1 MILMAVAMFLP
12 QLQAVPAEGNPV
24 KVKQPDGTYLTIRLV
39 GDEFMSFNV
48 TEDGF
53 TVVKNEEGYYV
64 YAQQAADGELVP
76 TTQIAHDEAQRQGEE
91 QSFLRRTKKFLQPKM
106 TPAMA
111 AKKQREYGLRRQASE
126 VHRAPKYDYTKF
138 RGLVVL
144 VEYND
149 RTFGDERYKDII
161 TDMISKENYTGYVN
175 YNNARVNCTGSVV
188 DYFRDNSMGAFV
200 PQFDVIGPVTVDRS
214 QYYANKTA
222 NTTQLTY
229 DVINL
234 IDKDVNFA
242 NYDGDNDGVVD
253 MIYFVFAGHPSSYT
267 GNDQRLIWPHA
278 YYIYQPMNGY
288 IYNVNKDGKRL
299 GRYACST
306 ELQGPQTGNTIS
318 GIGTICHEFSH
329 VLGLPDFYDTDYAEG
344 GGQSNDPSSW
354 TLMSQGCYLNNSRT
368 PCGYSLFERYMAGF
382 ATPQVIEE
390 GGSYTLEKINT
401 SNAGFRINT
410 PVKKEYFILE
420 NRQKERWD
428 AYLPGHGLLV
438 FRVDSTNT
446 TVWSNN
452 QLNTNPKHNY
462 YELVRARGTG
472 VSAAADPFPGTGRVT
487 TLNNVTTP
495 ANLKT
500 WAGKETKFGLLNI
513 KETNGV
519 ITFDIEDTYVLRE
532 LLVDENL
539 QLGVGVKGQVTVTP
553 VPEYASYT
561 LTWSSADE
569 NIAKVDQEGVVE
581 AISTGETDI
590 TVSSNTGLSA
600 TCHVKVV
607 KLPETDEIAEFKTFD
622 ENEESILN
630 LSEAQVLYVHNNNV
644 YLRDNTGAIILEKTK
659 DISMKQNDIISGKLV
674 GKLTHVNDMPHLVLT
689 STNLALTITDGAQ
702 VEPRQLSATELSEA
716 YYADLVKVKTV
727 ELVRASNVFIVDN
740 DGNQR
745 ARLYNVFGVKGLSL
759 PSNINDKRYDI
770 VGIYGTHP
778 SGSTIIEEIY
788 LLQSPIE
795 DTSWVPTGIN
805 EVEANGLE
813 SGVIYN
819 LQGQKLTSLKKGIN
833 IVGGKKIVVP

>member
-1 MILMAVAMFLP
+1 M
-12 QLQAVPAEGNPV
+12 
-24 KVKQPDGTYLTIRLV
+24 
-39 GDEFMSFNV
+39 
-48 TEDGF
+48 
-53 TVVKNEEGYYV
+53 
-64 YAQQAADGELVP
+64 
-76 TTQIAHDEAQRQGEE
+76 
-91 QSFLRRTKKFLQPKM
+91 
-106 TPAMA
+106 
-111 AKKQREYGLRRQASE
+111 
-126 VHRAPKYDYTKF
+126 
-138 RGLVVL
+138 
-144 VEYND
+144 
-149 RTFGDERYKDII
+149 
-161 TDMISKENYTGYVN
+161 
-175 YNNARVNCTGSVV
+175 
-188 DYFRDNSMGAFV
+188 
-200 PQFDVIGPVTVDRS
+200 
-214 QYYANKTA
+214 
-222 NTTQLTY
+222 
-229 DVINL
+229 
-234 IDKDVNFA
+234 
-242 NYDGDNDGVVD
+242 
-253 MIYFVFAGHPSSYT
+253 
-267 GNDQRLIWPHA
+267 
-278 YYIYQPMNGY
+278 
-288 IYNVNKDGKRL
+288 
-299 GRYACST
+299 
-306 ELQGPQTGNTIS
+306 
-318 GIGTICHEFSH
+318 
-329 VLGLPDFYDTDYAEG
+329 LGLPDFYDTDYAEG
-344 GGQSNDPSSW
+344 GGQSNDPGYW
-354 TLMSQGCYLNNSRT
+354 TLMAQGCYLNDSHT

-390 GGSYTLEKINT
+390 GGSYTLEKVNT

-462 YELVRARGTG
+462 YELVRARGAG
-472 VSAAADPFPGTGRVT
+472 ASAAADPFPGTGKVT

-532 LLVDENL
+532 LLVDESL

-561 LTWSSADE
+561 LTWSSADD

-644 YLRDNTGAIILEKTK
+644 YLRDNTGAIIFEKPK
-659 DISMKQNDIISGKLV
+659 NFSVKRNDLISGKLV
-674 GKLTHVNDMPHLVLT
+674 GKLTHVNDMPHLVSMQTELDVT
-689 STNLALTITDGAQ
+689 VSDGNA
-702 VEPRQLSATELSEA
+702 VEPRQVNISDLTEA
-716 YYADLVKVKTV
+716 DYADLVMVKTV

>member
-1 MILMAVAMFLP
+1 MILMAVATFLP

-53 TVVKNEEGYYV
+53 TIVQNEEGYYV
-64 YAQQAADGELVP
+64 YAQQTADGELVP
-76 TTQIAHDEAQRQGEE
+76 TTQIAHDEAQRQSTE
-91 QSFLRRTKKFLQPKM
+91 QTFLRCTQKYLQPKM
-106 TPAMA
+106 TPAMT

-126 VHRAPKYDYTKF
+126 VHQAPNYDYTKF
-138 RGLVVL
+138 RGLVIL
-144 VEYND
+144 VEFND

-161 TDMISKENYTGYVN
+161 TDMVNQENYTGYIN
-175 YNNARVNCTGSVV
+175 YNNARVNCTGSVY
-188 DYFRDNSMGAFV
+188 DYFRDNSMGVFQ
-200 PQFDVIGPVTVDRS
+200 PQFDVVGPVTVDRS
-214 QYYANKTA
+214 QYYAQKTA

-253 MIYFVFAGHPSSYT
+253 MVYFIFAGHPSSYT

-288 IYNVNKDGKRL
+288 IYYVNKDGKRL

-344 GGQSNDPSSW
+344 GGQSKDPSSW

-368 PCGYSLFERYMAGF
+368 PCGYSLFERYMTGF
-382 ATPQVIEE
+382 AMPEVINEP
-390 GGSYTLEKINT
+390 GSYSLEKVNT

-410 PVKKEYFILE
+410 PVRKEYFILE

-428 AYLPGHGLLV
+428 SYLPGHGLLV

-446 TVWSNN
+446 SVWSSNKVN
-452 QLNTNPKHNY
+452 CNPEHNY
-462 YELVRARGTG
+462 YELVRARGTAA
-472 VSAAADPFPGTGRVT
+472 SAAADPFPGTGRVT

-495 ANLKT
+495 ANLLT

-513 KETNGV
+513 AENGGV

-539 QLGVGVKGQVTVTP
+539 QLGVGVKGQIKVTP

-644 YLRDNTGAIILEKTK
+644 YLRDNTGAIIFEKPK
-659 DISMKQNDIISGKLV
+659 NFSVKRNDLISGKLV
-674 GKLTHVNDMPHLVLT
+674 GKLTHVNDMPHLVSMQTELDVT
-689 STNLALTITDGAQ
+689 VSDGNA
-702 VEPRQLSATELSEA
+702 VEPRQVNISDLTEA
-716 YYADLVKVKTV
+716 DYADLVMVKTV
-727 ELVRASNVFIVDN
+727 ELVRATNVFIVDN

-745 ARLYNVFGVKGLSL
+745 ARLYNVLGVSGLSM
-759 PSNINDKRYDI
+759 PKSIENKRFDI
-770 VGIYGTHP
+770 LGIYGTHP